1 MNPDIQESSVGKVF
15 NVHTTKL
22 DKTVH
27 GLQVS
32 SLPERSHDYF
42 NVEVGKS
49 SKEKLDQTQLQLTS

>member
-1 MNPDIQESSVGKVF
+1 MGKVF

-49 SKEKLDQTQLQLTS
+49 SKEKLDQAQL